1 MHLAR
6 DFLGD
11 RHLNTHMQFIAIL
24 PDEGDRTAVCG

>member
-11 RHLNTHMQFIAIL
+11 RYFNTHMQFIAIL
-24 PDEGDRTAVCG
+24 PDEGDRTAAFG